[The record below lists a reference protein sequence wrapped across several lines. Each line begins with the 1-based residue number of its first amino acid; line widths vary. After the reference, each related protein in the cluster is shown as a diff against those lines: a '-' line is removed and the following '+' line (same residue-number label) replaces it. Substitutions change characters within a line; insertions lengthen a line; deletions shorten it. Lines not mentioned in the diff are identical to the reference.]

1 MHSKFILCEIA
12 LKNVKSRLYRSG
24 LIALFVFV
32 LSASLFACT
41 VLLSNMNRGLESTSE
56 RLGADIVVVPEDY
69 FSSIENALFT
79 GNPCTVYFDRKW
91 AEILRETDGIE
102 AASSQLFLATLN
114 SECCES
120 LAQLIAFDEDNDFV
134 IRPWLSTETALSEN
148 EAAVGCDIGLA
159 KGETVTYYGTEF
171 TVAEVLDKSGM
182 GYDNSVFI
190 SYDGAKRIIGSE
202 SARNF
207 LSVQSD
213 DFISMVNLK
222 VKDGYDAETVSNA
235 IAKQYD
241 GVAVYTSDKLLENA
255 EKSIRSFTGYSNVL
269 LTVLFVLSTISI
281 MSIFSITVNERKR
294 EFGIFIL
301 FGTQKNQLIRIIML
315 EAVFIIIVGTAAG
328 ILLSGIC
335 LLLFRNIIVLNL
347 QLPYLEV
354 GIGELLSAV
363 LQCTA
368 ITFAAGIAATIYS
381 VVKLTRSSGANLLEE
396 GE

>member
-1 MHSKFILCEIA
+1 MQSRFILCEIA

-32 LSASLFACT
+32 LSASLFTCAA
-41 VLLSNMNRGLESTSE
+41 LLNNMNRGLESTSE
-56 RLGADIVVVPEDY
+56 RLGADIVVVPEEY

-79 GNPCTVYFDRKW
+79 GKPCTVYFDKKW
-91 AEILRETDGIE
+91 VELLRGTEGVE

-120 LAQLIAFDEDNDFV
+120 ESQLIAFDADNDFV
-134 IRPWLSTETALSEN
+134 ILPWLSSETTLSEN
-148 EAAVGCDIGLA
+148 EAAVGYDIGLE
-159 KGETVTYYGTEF
+159 KGQTVIYYGTEF

-182 GYDNSVFI
+182 GYDDSVFI

-202 SARNF
+202 GAKNF
-207 LSVQSD
+207 LTVQND

-222 VKDGYDAETVSNA
+222 IKDGYDAETISSV
-235 IAKQYD
+235 IEKQYE
-241 GVAVYTSDKLLENA
+241 GIAVYTSNKLLENA
-255 EKSIRSFTGYSNVL
+255 EKSIQSFTGYSKVL
-269 LTVLFVLSTISI
+269 LAILIVLSTIAI

-294 EFGIFIL
+294 EFGIFLL
-301 FGTQKNQLIRIIML
+301 FGTQKNQLIRIIIL
-315 EAVFIIIVGTAAG
+315 EAIFIIIVGTAAG

-335 LLLFRNIIVLNL
+335 LFLFRSIIALRL
-347 QLPYLEV
+347 QIPYLDAGV
-354 GIGELLSAV
+354 GEILLTV

-381 VVKLTRSSGANLLEE
+381 VVKLTKSSGADLLEE